1 MTEQAHLRRRRQRN
15 PSLTKIAVALTLAL
29 LALAGCN
36 TVEGVGEDIAG
47 GARTVGNL
55 IGG

>member
-1 MTEQAHLRRRRQRN
+1 MRK
-15 PSLTKIAVALTLAL
+15 LTFALSLAL
-29 LALAGCN
+29 LTLAGCN

-47 GARTVGNL
+47 GARSVGNL

>member
-1 MTEQAHLRRRRQRN
+1 MRTNRMQ
-15 PSLTKIAVALTLAL
+15 KLTLAL
-29 LALAGCN
+29 ILSFLALAGCN

>member
-1 MTEQAHLRRRRQRN
+1 MKQQAPLKRRDQRTK
-15 PSLTKIAVALTLAL
+15 SMSKLTLALTLAL
-29 LALAGCN
+29 LVLAGCN

-47 GARTVGNL
+47 GARTVGNM

>member
-1 MTEQAHLRRRRQRN
+1 MHKA
-15 PSLTKIAVALTLAL
+15 TLAL
-29 LALAGCN
+29 ILSLLTLAGCN
-36 TVEGVGEDIAG
+36 TVEGVGEDISG

>member
-1 MTEQAHLRRRRQRN
+1 MRK
-15 PSLTKIAVALTLAL
+15 LTFALSLAL
-29 LALAGCN
+29 LVLGGCN

-47 GARTVGNL
+47 GARSVGNL